1 MRAPAHTAIV
11 SSRVSHCF
19 GRVWPFLSCVSLQ
32 CRLLFFVA
40 SGRRAQACAQ
50 VHVASPPR
58 RRCRIH
64 RPQASK
70 QGKQARQASNLAPM
84 AHGRPAVVRSRETL
98 RNENPVRASE
108 DTRGLVRTLL
118 HARAIPCTTTTPY
131 YYEHTRTEYMHACSY
146 ILGRPCMISY
156 FVQRTYGPYSP
167 GRGETPP
174 GDQAGMQASKQLSA
188 PPSSPLAWA
197 RRDITDCRAASHACP
212 PPMGRHAALGCET
225 CNFPAYSCPVAPK
238 LRQRSSHPPNAVV

>member
-1 MRAPAHTAIV
+1 MLPAGDERKPAPR
-11 SSRVSHCF
+11 SMS
-19 GRVWPFLSCVSLQ
+19 
-32 CRLLFFVA
+32 
-40 SGRRAQACAQ
+40 
-50 VHVASPPR
+50 PR
-58 RRCRIH
+58 RRAAAAGSTARK
-64 RPQASK
+64 QASKASK
-70 QGKQARQASNLAPM
+70 QGKQAIWPPWPM
-84 AHGRPAVVRSRETL
+84 AAQQWSDRETL

-108 DTRGLVRTLL
+108 DTRCLVRTLL

-174 GDQAGMQASKQLSA
+174 GDQGGMQASKQLSA
-188 PPSSPLAWA
+188 PPSSHLAWA

>member
-1 MRAPAHTAIV
+1 MFGPFSAACLCSAGSFSLLPAGDERKPAPR
-11 SSRVSHCF
+11 SMS
-19 GRVWPFLSCVSLQ
+19 
-32 CRLLFFVA
+32 
-40 SGRRAQACAQ
+40 
-50 VHVASPPR
+50 PR
-58 RRCRIH
+58 RRAAAAGSTARK
-64 RPQASK
+64 QASKASK
-70 QGKQARQASNLAPM
+70 QGKQAIWPPWPM
-84 AHGRPAVVRSRETL
+84 AAQQWSDRETL

-108 DTRGLVRTLL
+108 DTRCLVRTLL

-156 FVQRTYGPYSP
+156 FVQRTYGPYAP
-167 GRGETPP
+167 GREETTPGDKAGKQPGSNSAHPRLRTLRERGETSPIA
-174 GDQAGMQASKQLSA
+174 GQQAM
-188 PPSSPLAWA
+188 PA
-197 RRDITDCRAASHACP
+197 R